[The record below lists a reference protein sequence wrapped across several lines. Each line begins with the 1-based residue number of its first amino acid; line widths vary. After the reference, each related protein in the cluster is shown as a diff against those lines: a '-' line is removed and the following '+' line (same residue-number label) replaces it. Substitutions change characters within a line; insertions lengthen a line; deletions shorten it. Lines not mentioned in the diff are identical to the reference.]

1 MSFTVCYESLHL
13 LVRYVVLAL
22 LMMIEYRKIRRNKSL
37 GESRKSIKS
46 IPVRTK
52 TITKVSNGRLPAFLK
67 TTEQATAMLR
77 PTTVLQT
84 ANVPQSSYVAQLYP
98 ADGKIPKNYSRVFCS
113 SQASTFVQADY
124 SFAQIM

>member
-1 MSFTVCYESLHL
+1 
-13 LVRYVVLAL
+13 
-22 LMMIEYRKIRRNKSL
+22 MIEYRKIRRNKSL
-37 GESRKSIKS
+37 GESKKSINS
-46 IPVRTK
+46 VPVHTK
-52 TITKVSNGRLPAFLK
+52 TVTKVSNGRLPTVLE
-67 TTEQATAMLR
+67 TTEQATFKLR

-113 SQASTFVQADY
+113 SQASTFEQADY